1 MEILGIIPVRKNS
14 RGIPLK
20 NIQKIN
26 GIPLVEHTIRTAK
39 KTTKISRLILS
50 TDSEEIAKIAQKLGI
65 EVPFL
70 RPKKYSKNNSPT
82 SDVIFHA
89 LDYLKKTE
97 NYEPDIITILQAT
110 SPLRQPSTID
120 KSVRLLVNS
129 NATSILGVSQMKQ
142 NPFLAFTL
150 GSNKFLKPHM
160 KNFQKFF
167 QRQKFPKFYYPSGS
181 IYTFWKKTLEDYGD
195 IYGPRIKSLVVSRDE
210 SIDIDDILDLF
221 IAENVV
227 KNWNSYKKKFLKK
240 GVKF

>member
-70 RPKKYSKNNSPT
+70 RPKKYSTTNSPT

-89 LDYLKKTE
+89 LDYLKKKE

-181 IYTFWKKTLEDYGD
+181 IYTFWKKTLEEYGN
-195 IYGPRIKSLVVSRDE
+195 IYGPKIKPLVVSKEE

-221 IAENVV
+221 ISENIL
-227 KNWNSYKKKFLKK
+227 KNWKSYKKNFLKK

>member
-26 GIPLVEHTIRTAK
+26 GIPLVEQTIRTAK
-39 KTTKISRLILS
+39 KTTKNSRLILS

-181 IYTFWKKTLEDYGD
+181 IYTFWKKTLEEYGN
-195 IYGPRIKSLVVSRDE
+195 IYGPKIKPLVVSKEE

-221 IAENVV
+221 ISENIL
-227 KNWNSYKKKFLKK
+227 KNWKSYKKNFLKK

>member
-26 GIPLVEHTIRTAK
+26 GLSLVEHTIRTAK
-39 KTTKISRLILS
+39 KSTKISRLILS
-50 TDSEEIAKIAQKLGI
+50 TDSNEIAKIAKKLKV

-82 SDVIFHA
+82 SDVILHA
-89 LDYLKKTE
+89 LDYLKRKE
-97 NYEPDIITILQAT
+97 SYEPDIITILQVT
-110 SPLRQPSTID
+110 SPLRQSSSID
-120 KSVRLLVNS
+120 KAIRLLVNS
-129 NATSILGVSQMKQ
+129 DASSILGVSQMKQ
-142 NPFLAFTL
+142 NPFIAFTL

-181 IYTFWKKTLEDYGD
+181 IYTFWKKTLEDHGN
-195 IYGPRIKSLVVSRDE
+195 IYGPKIKPLIVSKE
-210 SIDIDDILDLF
+210 EGIDIDDVLDLF
-221 IAENVV
+221 ISENVL
-227 KNWNSYKKKFLKK
+227 KNWNNYKKNFLKK
-240 GVKF
+240 GVKL

>member
-89 LDYLKKTE
+89 LDYLKKKE
-97 NYEPDIITILQAT
+97 NY
-110 SPLRQPSTID
+110 
-120 KSVRLLVNS
+120 
-129 NATSILGVSQMKQ
+129 
-142 NPFLAFTL
+142 
-150 GSNKFLKPHM
+150 
-160 KNFQKFF
+160 
-167 QRQKFPKFYYPSGS
+167 
-181 IYTFWKKTLEDYGD
+181 
-195 IYGPRIKSLVVSRDE
+195 
-210 SIDIDDILDLF
+210 
-221 IAENVV
+221 AEE
-227 KNWNSYKKKFLKK
+227 
-240 GVKF
+240 

>member
-181 IYTFWKKTLEDYGD
+181 IYTFWKKTLEEYGN
-195 IYGPRIKSLVVSRDE
+195 IYGPKIKQQVVSKEE

-221 IAENVV
+221 ISENIL
-227 KNWNSYKKKFLKK
+227 KNWKSYKKNFLKK

>member
-26 GIPLVEHTIRTAK
+26 GVPLVEYTIKTAK
-39 KTTKISRLILS
+39 KSQKISRLILS
-50 TDSEEIAKIAQKLGI
+50 TDSNQIAKIAKKLDI

-82 SDVIFHA
+82 SDVILHT
-89 LDYLKKTE
+89 LDYLKKKE
-97 NYEPDIITILQAT
+97 SYEPDIITILQAT
-110 SPLRQPSTID
+110 SPLRQSSSIN
-120 KSVRLLVNS
+120 KSIRLLVNS
-129 NATSILGVSQMKQ
+129 NATSILGVSEMKQ
-142 NPFLAFTL
+142 NPFIAFTL
-150 GSNKFLKPHM
+150 GSNKFLKPYM

-181 IYTFWKKTLEDYGD
+181 IYTFWKKTLEDYGN
-195 IYGPRIKSLVVSRDE
+195 IYGPRIKPLIVSKEE